1 MVISCIVCSEK
12 VTIFFGEMT
21 PFFGRKSTR
30 IHLFNERSEF
40 NKCIRVDLRPKKG
53 VIKPKKVTILVHSYA
68 GCSFVPHC
76 SPFETLE
83 CFWSKLAQK
92 SVKIGPKS
100 VQNRSKSVKN
110 RVWPIFHDP
119 ETEPSFLST
128 HMPTFEKTGFSRRTG
143 IRIAKITGFL
153 DFGRLVV
160 PKNNCQKNRH
170 SC

>member
-1 MVISCIVCSEK
+1 MVISCIVCTEK

-110 RVWPIFHDP
+110 RFWPIFHDP

-143 IRIAKITGFL
+143 IRIGKITAFL
-153 DFGRLVV
+153 NFDPLYYI
-160 PKNNCQKNRH
+160 KT
-170 SC
+170 